1 MIALKQSKKVSLC
14 AVVSAIA
21 VVIMLGS
28 YFPYFTY
35 ATPAV
40 AGLFMMIPLIEIN
53 PKYATLCYIT
63 SAVLSLIIA
72 EPESALLYALLLGYY
87 PILKAII
94 EKLQKPVL
102 EWAIKIIVFNIA
114 VILVYFGM
122 SFIFK
127 ISVDDFGTL
136 GKYGAYIFLG
146 LGNVVFVIYD
156 IAISR
161 MSVMYMTRVHPSIKR
176 LFK

>member
-1 MIALKQSKKVSLC
+1 MKQSKKVSLC

-21 VVIMLGS
+21 VAVMLVS

-35 ATPAV
+35 AVPAV

-53 PKYATLCYIT
+53 AKYATLCYIT

-72 EPESALLYALLLGYY
+72 EPESALLYVLLLGYY
-87 PILKAII
+87 PILKAVI

-122 SFIFK
+122 SFVFK

-161 MSVMYMTRVHPSIKR
+161 MSVMYMMRVHPSIKR

>member
-1 MIALKQSKKVSLC
+1 MKQSKKVSLC

-21 VVIMLGS
+21 VAVMLVS

-35 ATPAV
+35 AVPAV

-53 PKYATLCYIT
+53 PKYAILCYIT

-87 PILKAII
+87 PILKAVI

-122 SFIFK
+122 SFVFK

-136 GKYGAYIFLG
+136 GKYGAYVFLG

-161 MSVMYMTRVHPSIKR
+161 MSVMYMMRVHPSVKR

>member
-1 MIALKQSKKVSLC
+1 MKQSKKVSLC
-14 AVVSAIA
+14 AVISALA
-21 VVIMLGS
+21 TVIMLVS

-53 PKYATLCYIT
+53 AKYATLCYIT

-72 EPESALLYALLLGYY
+72 EPESALLYALLLGFY
-87 PILKAII
+87 PILKAVVERIN
-94 EKLQKPVL
+94 KPVI
-102 EWAIKIIVFNIA
+102 EWVIKIAVFNLSVIA
-114 VILVYFGM
+114 VYFAL

-127 ISVDDFGTL
+127 ISVDDFGKL

-146 LGNVVFVIYD
+146 VGNAVFFIYD

-161 MSVMYMTRVHPSIKR
+161 MSVMYMMRIHPSVKR